1 MIKCIKCNRTLEDV
15 REQDGCFS
23 MSSDEPFMCNSCKE
37 REENSNW
44 WENLKKIFRVEEKN
58 KQISQLQDSLRDA
71 NECLG
76 QIYSHLGVEAF
87 GKDIQE
93 QAVKEIDRLMDYKRN
108 KLFKNHWR
116 NYDRKK

>member
-1 MIKCIKCNRTLEDV
+1 MEEERYIFIDVKEGIELIDIKSKSVLDDADKIKNTLNQ
-15 REQDGCFS
+15 QD
-23 MSSDEPFMCNSCKE
+23 D
-37 REENSNW
+37 
-44 WENLKKIFRVEEKN
+44 KINE
-58 KQISQLQDSLRDA
+58 LQDSLQEA
-71 NECLG
+71 NECLS

-108 KLFKNHWR
+108 KLLKNHWR

>member
-1 MIKCIKCNRTLEDV
+1 MKEERYIFIDIKEGIELIDIKSKSVLDDADKIKNTLNQQDDKINELEDLL
-15 REQDGCFS
+15 RET
-23 MSSDEPFMCNSCKE
+23 
-37 REENSNW
+37 
-44 WENLKKIFRVEEKN
+44 
-58 KQISQLQDSLRDA
+58 
-71 NECLG
+71 NEYLS

-108 KLFKNHWR
+108 KLFKKHWR